1 MDGNSDWC
9 DGNAARVD
17 EIKPGV
23 TKEQLKFLA
32 VKSVCKNGTAL
43 PVLYSPVDQS
53 SWGPPYSLGRKMC

>member
-1 MDGNSDWC
+1 M
-9 DGNAARVD
+9 D

-53 SWGPPYSLGRKMC
+53 SWGPPYSLGRKNVLGGAVHLHSLIHW